1 MKAPTTQAQWVVA
14 WGKSLG
20 WIKGLSVYLQAGE
33 TQSELIPGLLLHF
46 RAFIWACSRPSGFGG
61 QWLLGNMG
69 AALCF
74 PAAPPTPPRRRPSPS
89 HHFLWSKEGPGILLR
104 GATYSE
110 ILGPV
115 ATGAGQGTELS
126 GLTPTRGLPV
136 GAAHGGPAQVGL
148 NF

>member
-20 WIKGLSVYLQAGE
+20 WIKGPSVYLQAGE

-74 PAAPPTPPRRRPSPS
+74 PAAPPPHPAGVTLP
-89 HHFLWSKEGPGILLR
+89 
-104 GATYSE
+104 ATTSC
-110 ILGPV
+110 
-115 ATGAGQGTELS
+115 GQR
-126 GLTPTRGLPV
+126 RGLESFSEAP
-136 GAAHGGPAQVGL
+136 PSLRSWAQWPLGQDKGQNCL
-148 NF
+148 D